1 MPYLFISLNLCKFK
15 QINNSNNN
23 NSNNNDINNNDNNE
37 KNNNKKNNND
47 NKVKIIYKKLINI
60 D

>member
-1 MPYLFISLNLCKFK
+1 MILITMIIMRK
-15 QINNSNNN
+15 I
-23 NSNNNDINNNDNNE
+23 II
-37 KNNNKKNNND
+37 KKNNND